1 MDYRSNESD
10 SRIRWYAVSTRSRQ
24 EKVAASTLD
33 ALGIAHFLPLQTER
47 RRWSDRMQSVNTPLF
62 PGYLFV
68 HIDPSSRLKLEVLK
82 APGVVRFVG
91 DRMGPI
97 SIQDSEI
104 EGISNLVTSGAELSP
119 HPFLK
124 QGDRVRVVRGALAG
138 VEGTLVRIGSK
149 SQIVISIEVL
159 HRSLATT
166 VSESDVEAIGSPSE
180 TNRGCGLA
188 EDTCRSGHLSGAL
201 VPSYDQQPSGSPIP
215 Q

>member
-1 MDYRSNESD
+1 
-10 SRIRWYAVSTRSRQ
+10 
-24 EKVAASTLD
+24 
-33 ALGIAHFLPLQTER
+33 
-47 RRWSDRMQSVNTPLF
+47 
-62 PGYLFV
+62 
-68 HIDPSSRLKLEVLK
+68 
-82 APGVVRFVG
+82 
-91 DRMGPI
+91 MGPL

-104 EGISNLVTSGAELSP
+104 EGISNLVTRGAELLP

-180 TNRGCGLA
+180 TNRKCGIA
-188 EDTCRSGHLSGAL
+188 EDSCSSELFPAAL
-201 VPSYDQQPSGSPIP
+201 KPRYDAQQTGSPIP